1 MNAAR
6 SATCVCLVGLCFLCP
21 YSLGLLTA
29 CAQWRFLPHT
39 FLPFCCLFLFLR
51 AWGWGKATWKETG
64 QGGELRTFQSF
75 ISVISITRRIELRK
89 EEKEWGWIFPCY
101 LGRERERL
109 LSDSLQR
116 EKDWSP
122 HFVFFHSGLFGPSP
136 KYSQLNKWPL
146 LDLSQ
151 NLHVRP
157 VESKDHSHLQ
167 LPFILLLYSF
177 YHKK

>member
-6 SATCVCLVGLCFLCP
+6 SATCVCLVGLCFLCW

-64 QGGELRTFQSF
+64 QGGGELRTFQSF
-75 ISVISITRRIELRK
+75 ISVISTSNRAPKGRERVRVDFSLL
-89 EEKEWGWIFPCY
+89 F
-101 LGRERERL
+101 RERERL

-122 HFVFFHSGLFGPSP
+122 HFVFFHSGLFGPCP

-157 VESKDHSHLQ
+157 VESKGHSHLQ

>member
-6 SATCVCLVGLCFLCP
+6 SATCVCLVGLCFPCP

-64 QGGELRTFQSF
+64 RGGELRTFQSF
-75 ISVISITRRIELRK
+75 ISVISIIRRIEPRK

-101 LGRERERL
+101 LGREREAAVRL
-109 LSDSLQR
+109 FAARERLITALRFLPLGAIRALPKIFPAKQMTASWSLA
-116 EKDWSP
+116 KSTCASCW
-122 HFVFFHSGLFGPSP
+122 V
-136 KYSQLNKWPL
+136 
-146 LDLSQ
+146 
-151 NLHVRP
+151 
-157 VESKDHSHLQ
+157 
-167 LPFILLLYSF
+167 
-177 YHKK
+177 